1 MGQLQ
6 ARIRNRLVFYV
17 EAVSA
22 ARQVGAFTRTSA
34 IVADAVAEPLAAY
47 PPPRAVLEVGAGTG
61 ALTRSLLK
69 HLGPDDRLDLC
80 EINPRFVQLLHDEF
94 ATHEMVAA
102 STAPSVR
109 IFGEDVEKL
118 PRDARY
124 DVLVSSLPWLNLDPP
139 KVQRIL
145 DRYEAS
151 LRPGGAISYLD
162 YWANAVRTLVGS
174 RRERQ
179 RLRQVLAT
187 TRAFQRRFAYRRRV
201 VLWNVPPACV
211 HHLTKP
217 RGS

>member
-1 MGQLQ
+1 MSQLR
-6 ARIRNRLVFYV
+6 ARIRNGLVFYA

-34 IVADAVAEPLAAY
+34 IVAAAVAEPLAAY

-69 HLGPDDRLDLC
+69 HLGPGDRLDLC

-94 ATHEMVAA
+94 AAR
-102 STAPSVR
+102 TAPAVR
-109 IFGEDVEKL
+109 IYGGDVEKL
-118 PRDARY
+118 PGDVHY
-124 DVLVSSLPWLNLDPP
+124 DVIVSSLPWLNLDPP

-145 DRYEAS
+145 DRYERS

-162 YWANAVRTLVGS
+162 YWANGVRTLVGS

-187 TRAFQRRFAYRRRV
+187 TRAFHRRFAYRRRV

-217 RGS
+217 PA